1 LRQKKLLTAKIAE
14 EARRTREKP
23 TMIFFAHS
31 ADCLALSAVEDF
43 PPLASIG
50 AVDGFQQLPEALR
63 LSQRERRA
71 KLKRRLL

>member
-1 LRQKKLLTAKIAE
+1 
-14 EARRTREKP
+14 
-23 TMIFFAHS
+23 MIFFVHS